1 MSWQIVRC
9 PSCDGYG
16 WVDDEETGAADCD
29 WCGGVGYTY
38 RDEHGINRPIPASD
52 FTAVAEE
59 LERLEAQR
67 LRELGYTGQAK
78 KPWEQ
83 AIRRSRR

>member
-1 MSWQIVRC
+1 MSQQIVRC

-16 WVDDEETGAADCD
+16 WVEDEKTGATDCD
-29 WCGGVGYTY
+29 WCVGIGYIY
-38 RDEHGINRPIPASD
+38 RDQHGVDRPIPASD
-52 FTAVAEE
+52 FATIAEE

-83 AIRRSRR
+83 SIRRSRR